1 MNFEENTVYTIK
13 LNSGEELIAKVLRQ
27 DASTVY
33 VNEPASIAPGP
44 KGMQLMPSMFTA
56 DPSVEAR
63 INTNSIAIC
72 AKTDEEVKMKY
83 IEMTT
88 GIQVPEKKIILG

>member
-1 MNFEENTVYTIK
+1 MNFQENTVYTIK

-27 DASTVY
+27 DATTVY

-56 DPSVEAR
+56 DPSKSVR
-63 INTNSIAIC
+63 VNTNSIAMYC
-72 AKTDEEVKMKY
+72 ETDEEVRMKY